1 MLTSAVVYLTL
12 LLWIPVCTGLFAV
25 ARPARACALAYVV
38 GWLFLPM
45 LSIPID
51 GFWDIDKIIA
61 TNAGVFLG
69 ILIFCPNPLM
79 GFRPTAA
86 DVILVVFAVGTMVTS
101 VTNDLGI
108 HDGLSEMGRKIFY
121 YAVPFFAGRCL
132 LRTREDLREACRV
145 VVGAAAVY
153 GLLAVWEWRMSPSLH
168 VNLYGVFQHSWNQH
182 FRSGAWRPILF
193 LPHGLAVGSF
203 FAWTAI
209 LAIWLWRTGQL
220 RSLAGIPAGWI
231 APLPLLGLVASMSMG
246 PWGLFLA
253 GCGLLLWWR
262 RTGLRRAV
270 LVPAAFAMLWIG
282 GRYTSIMDGQWLA
295 AAAANVS
302 EDRADSLQYRIEAET
317 LLIDRAKEQPIFGWG
332 SWGRNRAKDEAG
344 NDLTAT
350 DGLWIIY
357 TGAYGLVGLVTFY
370 LWWCWPLWMSQRCSR
385 VLEAD
390 AALMVLLIA
399 IGQEAVNML
408 FNGFLS
414 PILTLLSGGVVTS
427 LALLRRRR
435 GILVNAK

>member
-1 MLTSAVVYLTL
+1 MAYTVANIAL
-12 LLWIPVCTGLFAV
+12 LLWVPVCVVLFAV
-25 ARPARACALAYVV
+25 ARPARACTAAYVV

-45 LSIPID
+45 TSIPVE
-51 GFWDIDKIIA
+51 GFCDIDKSVA
-61 TNAGVFLG
+61 TNAGVLLG
-69 ILIFCPNPLM
+69 VLLFCGSPLA
-79 GFRPTAA
+79 GFRRNWA
-86 DVILVVFAVGTMVTS
+86 DVIILAFAATTMVTS
-101 VTNDLGI
+101 VVNDLGVY
-108 HDGLSEMGRKIFY
+108 DGLSELSRKILY

-132 LRTREDLREACRV
+132 LRTREDLWEACRAV
-145 VVGAAAVY
+145 VCAAALY
-153 GLLAVWEWRMSPSLH
+153 GLLALWEWRMSPSLH
-168 VNLYGVFQHSWNQH
+168 VNLYGVFQHDWRQH
-182 FRSGAWRPILF
+182 SRGGAWRPILF

-209 LAIWLWRTGQL
+209 LAIGLWRTGHL

-231 APLPLLGLVASMSMG
+231 VPLPLLGLLVSMSMG
-246 PWGLFLA
+246 PWALFLA
-253 GCGLLLWWR
+253 GCGLLVWWR
-262 RTGLRRAV
+262 KTGWRKAV
-270 LVPAAFAMLWIG
+270 LLPAVFAALWIG

-302 EDRADSLQYRIEAET
+302 EDRADSLQYRIDAET
-317 LLIDRAKEQPIFGWG
+317 LLINRAKEQPIFGWG
-332 SWGRNRAKDEAG
+332 TWGRNRARDEEG

-357 TGAYGLVGLVTFY
+357 AGAYGLVGLFTFY

-385 VLEAD
+385 AMEAD

-414 PILTLLSGGVVTS
+414 PILTFLSGGVVTS
-427 LALLRRRR
+427 LALLRHRH
-435 GILVNAK
+435 GMLVNAR